1 MRDQDDL
8 WLFREQTADPDEL
21 DADFMDWLKDGL
33 SDDVIDWV
41 AVNAGRD
48 SWTPFGL
55 DLALYWTEAFRRDEN
70 RFPTSSELQAFV
82 VAVKYFG
89 VYAGCLR
96 TRINWHEH
104 LRNAGRQPRA

>member
-48 SWTPFGL
+48 SWTTFGL
-55 DLALYWTEAFRRDEN
+55 DLALYWTEAFGASRIAFRRPASY
-70 RFPTSSELQAFV
+70 RRSWWP
-82 VAVKYFG
+82 
-89 VYAGCLR
+89 
-96 TRINWHEH
+96 
-104 LRNAGRQPRA
+104 